1 MTRYIALVLFA
12 LTILLDSCNDK
23 LKLDKNEIEYVEI
36 RKQADTVSLRLT
48 TYQVDD
54 FIDVLSNS
62 KSKGLTKYLPEY
74 TLIIHLNGDSVISY
88 RTSGDLVKKSND
100 LTYEIGETDY
110 FRTLWLTQAGLS
122 DNWFEYFPIYVNDD
136 ELTEKR
142 GKIDQ
147 KHLAAIK
154 KVLTHYNHK
163 WTDIRGQ
170 LFYEGRIDNELI
182 WNYTTKAND
191 STWISDRN

>member
-12 LTILLDSCNDK
+12 LTILLDSCNNK
-23 LKLDKNEIEYVEI
+23 LILDKNEIEFVEI

-48 TYQVDD
+48 TSQVDD

-62 KSKGLTKYLPEY
+62 TSKGLTKYLPEY
-74 TLIIHLNGDSVISY
+74 ILTIHVSGDSLITY

-100 LTYEIGETDY
+100 LTYEIGEADY
-110 FRTLWLTQAGLS
+110 FRNLWLTQAGLS
-122 DNWFEYFPIYVNDD
+122 DNWFEYFPIYMNDD
-136 ELTEKR
+136 ELAEKR
-142 GKIDQ
+142 GTIDQ
-147 KHLAAIK
+147 KHLEAIK

-170 LFYEGRIDNELI
+170 LFYEGRIDNELM

-191 STWISDRN
+191 STWILDHN